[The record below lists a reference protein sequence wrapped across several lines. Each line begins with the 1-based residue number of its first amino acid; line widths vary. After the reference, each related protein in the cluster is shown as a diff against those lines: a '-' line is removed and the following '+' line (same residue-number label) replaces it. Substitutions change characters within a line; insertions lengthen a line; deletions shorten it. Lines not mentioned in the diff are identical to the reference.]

1 MRNWRRKLDK
11 HVETLPG
18 TPHTKDIS
26 HLYFPWIHAA
36 WWHVARFQDRGTQPA
51 SVSQVSLSREFQMTQ
66 STNDHVFVSLISG
79 NNGEERVSLELSDG
93 QLLLLSASQA
103 RALATNLITAV
114 NRAEV
119 KASLRVSTN
128 LWRRQDGGEARLS
141 LAR

>member
-1 MRNWRRKLDK
+1 
-11 HVETLPG
+11 
-18 TPHTKDIS
+18 
-26 HLYFPWIHAA
+26 
-36 WWHVARFQDRGTQPA
+36 
-51 SVSQVSLSREFQMTQ
+51 MTQ